1 MANQKRIEIIGV
13 EELQKA
19 FTKIG
24 ETKRKA
30 RTEINKALQPAA
42 KIAQRAAKQ
51 KYKLAS
57 LASNPSGYPN
67 KKPGER
73 YDPST
78 RKTIIGR
85 TLADS
90 IQVITATKSRE
101 PGLLVGPR
109 VKGVFK
115 SANWSKN
122 NSVNLAQL
130 LLRGSDGE
138 RYTKKGKSTGVLPAQ
153 PDHLLKVAKEKGNQI
168 TLVAER
174 GLDKLFDK
182 IFRKQGF
189 R

>member
-1 MANQKRIEIIGV
+1 MANFFKPNAGKSPLKRIEIIGI

-19 FTKIG
+19 FTEIG
-24 ETKRKA
+24 ETRKKA
-30 RTEINKALQPAA
+30 RTQINKALQPAA

-57 LASNPSGYPN
+57 RH
-67 KKPGER
+67 KTPGQR
-73 YDPST
+73 YDSRT
-78 RKTIIGR
+78 RKTIVGR

-109 VKGVFK
+109 VKGRFK
-115 SANWSKN
+115 SANFSKDAG
-122 NSVNLAQL
+122 VNLAQL
-130 LLRGSDGE
+130 LIRGSDGE
-138 RYTKKGKSTGVLPAQ
+138 RPGTGVLPPQ

-168 TLVAER
+168 ESVAER
-174 GLDKLFDK
+174 GLDKLLDK
-182 IFRKQGF
+182 IFRKAGF